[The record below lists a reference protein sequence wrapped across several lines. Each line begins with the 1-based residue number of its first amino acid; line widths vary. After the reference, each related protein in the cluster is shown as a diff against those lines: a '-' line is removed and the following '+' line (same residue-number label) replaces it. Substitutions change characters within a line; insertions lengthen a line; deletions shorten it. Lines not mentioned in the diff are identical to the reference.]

1 MKADKITFGT
11 NLRLGCSQQAKL
23 AHQPK
28 NFLDGVILAGA
39 HLEKNGIDD
48 DFVLKLSRKKFKG
61 TGNSIKDAFEYNNP
75 DKMDQISFTWFS
87 PGYEGNVKEKAISL
101 KKINGQTP
109 NQIKEFILATVT
121 RFQTKK
127 LSTKAQS
134 AEKRS
139 NKEIIKTADTLS
151 RLSLQDM
158 RLAAQK
164 RKTDEGAIQG
174 VQESINTALD
184 LMKKAGVKL
193 PKSSSKKDPTQ
204 RQLKALYLIDRYVID
219 DFGCV

>member
-11 NLRLGCSQQAKL
+11 NLRVGDSQQAKL
-23 AHQPK
+23 AHQSK
-28 NFLDGVILAGA
+28 NFLDGLILAGA

-48 DFVLKLSRKKFKG
+48 DFVLKLSPKNFKS
-61 TGNSIKDAFEYNNP
+61 TGNSIADAFEYNNP
-75 DKMDQISFTWFS
+75 KKMNQISFTWLS
-87 PGYEGNVKEKAISL
+87 PGYGGGIKEKTISL
-101 KKINGQTP
+101 KKLNSQTP
-109 NQIKEFILATVT
+109 NQIKDYILATVA

-127 LSTKAQS
+127 LSTKSQS

-139 NKEIIKTADTLS
+139 NKEIIKTADDLA

-164 RKTDEGAIQG
+164 RKTEKGTIEGVDNAIAITKMYFKQ
-174 VQESINTALD
+174 
-184 LMKKAGVKL
+184 AGVKF
-193 PKSSSKKDPTQ
+193 PKPSSRKEPTQ
-204 RQLKALYLIDRYVID
+204 KQLKAHYLVDKYGID